1 MGAKRAHVLQGLN
14 AFGHMGD
21 PNGHPWRQMTR
32 IAGVPPSRLLH
43 QVRSPRNG
51 FANHLHPIASVQP
64 IDGLVQTQLKNL
76 FFCKRRVQSF
86 CDGR

>member
-21 PNGHPWRQMTR
+21 QNGHPWRQMRR

-43 QVRSPRNG
+43 QVRSTREWLRKSPAPDRLGAANRWPRPNPVKK
-51 FANHLHPIASVQP
+51 FIFL
-64 IDGLVQTQLKNL
+64 
-76 FFCKRRVQSF
+76 
-86 CDGR
+86 